1 MKRFYKVRFISRLT
15 VWAVIISAIATGAV
29 SAKQYQA
36 RMAFEK
42 QCYQA
47 NSIAASATLA
57 VVNPSLELKDIP
69 AYRGEPYVEIN
80 GNVPFFDVVDL
91 PNNAFEYYGD
101 LDEFGRCTSCMAC
114 IGEEIMP
121 TEERGDISRVKPTG
135 WKQKKYAG
143 LVEED
148 YLYNRCH
155 LIAFCLTAENDNV
168 DNLITGTKYMNTE
181 GMFPFECQGYNYI
194 SGTGNHV
201 LYRVT
206 PIFAGKNKLASG
218 VLIEAKSVED
228 QGKGLEFCVF
238 CYNVQP
244 GIEISYVDGS
254 NWRKR

>member
-1 MKRFYKVRFISRLT
+1 MKRFKKMRFMSSFA

-29 SAKQYQA
+29 SAKQYRA
-36 RMAFEK
+36 RLVFEK
-42 QCYQA
+42 QVYQA
-47 NSIAASATLA
+47 NSVAAVAALA
-57 VVNPSLELKDIP
+57 VGSPKLELTDIP
-69 AYRGEPYVEIN
+69 AYRGVPYSEIN
-80 GNVPFFDVVDL
+80 DNVPFLDVENL
-91 PNNAFEYYGD
+91 SNTAFEYYGNQ
-101 LDEFGRCTSCMAC
+101 DEMGRCTSCMAV
-114 IGEEIMP
+114 IGEELMP
-121 TEERGDISRVKPTG
+121 TEERGDISKVKPTG
-135 WKQKKYAG
+135 WKQRKYEG

-155 LIAFCLTAENDNV
+155 LIAFCLTAENDNA

-181 GMFPFECQGYNYI
+181 GMFPFECQVYDYI
-194 SGTGNHV
+194 RQTGNHV

-206 PIFAGKNKLASG
+206 PVFAGKNKLASG
-218 VLIEAKSVED
+218 VLLEAKSVED